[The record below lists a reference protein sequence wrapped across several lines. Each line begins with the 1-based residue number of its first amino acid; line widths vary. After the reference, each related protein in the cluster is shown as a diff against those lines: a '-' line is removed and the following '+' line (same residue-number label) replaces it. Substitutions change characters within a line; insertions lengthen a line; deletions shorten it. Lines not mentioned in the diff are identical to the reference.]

1 MQVLPPSSTGGPSR
15 LFIMRPVA
23 TTLLMVAILLAGIIG
38 YRALPVSALPEVDY
52 PTIQVVTLY
61 PSASPDVMT
70 SAVTAPL
77 ERQFGQMS
85 GLKQM
90 SSQSSGGASVITLQF
105 QLTLPLNVAEQEV
118 QAAINAATNLLPS
131 DLPNP
136 PVYSKVNPA
145 DPPIMTLA
153 VTSTAMPMTQVEDMV
168 ETRVAQKISQISGVG
183 LVTLSGG
190 QRPAVRVKLNA
201 QAIAALG
208 LTSETVRTAITGA
221 NVNSAK
227 GSLDGPSRAV
237 TLSANDQMQSAEEYR
252 QLIIAYQ
259 NGAPIRLGDVAT
271 VEQGA
276 ENSWLGAWANKEQA
290 IVMNVQR
297 QPGANIIST
306 ADSIRQMLPQL
317 TESLPKSVKVTVLS
331 DRTTNIR
338 ASVDD
343 TQFEL
348 MMAIALVVMIIY
360 LFLRNIP
367 ATIIPGVAVP
377 LSLIGTF
384 AVMVFLDFSINNLTL
399 MALTIATGFVVDDA
413 IVVIENIS
421 RYIEKGEKP
430 LAAALKGA
438 GEIGFTII
446 SLTFS
451 LIAVL
456 IPLLFMGDIVGRLFR
471 EFAITL
477 AVAILISAV
486 VSLTLTPMMCAR
498 MLSQESLRKQN
509 RFSRASEKM
518 FDRIIA
524 AYGRGLAKVLNH
536 PWLTLSV
543 ALSTLLLSV
552 LLWVFIPKGF
562 FPVQDNGIIQGTLQ
576 APQSSSFANMAQRQ
590 RQVADV
596 ILQDPA
602 VQSLTSFVG
611 VDGTNPSLN
620 SARLQ
625 INLKPLDERDDRVQ
639 KVIARLQTA
648 VDKVPG
654 VDLFLQPTQDLT
666 IDTQVSRTQ
675 YQFTLQATSLD
686 ALSTWVPQLMEK
698 LQQLPQLSDV
708 SSDWQDKG
716 LVAYVNVDRDSASRL
731 GISMADVDNALYNA
745 FGQRLIS
752 TIYTQANQYR
762 VVLEHNTENT
772 PGLAALDTIRLTSS
786 DGGVVPLSSIAKI
799 EQRFAPLSI
808 NHLDQFPVTTISFNV
823 PDNYSLGDA
832 VQAIMDTEKTLNLPV
847 DITTQFQG
855 STLAFQSALGSTVW
869 LIVAAVVAM
878 YIVLGILY
886 ESFIHPITILST
898 LPTAGVGALLA
909 LMIAGSELDV
919 IAIIGII
926 LLIGIVKKNA
936 IMMIDFALAAERE
949 QGMSP
954 RDAIYQACLLRFR
967 PILMTTLAA
976 LLGALPLM
984 LSTGVGAELRRP
996 LGIGMVGGLIVSQ
1009 VLTLFT
1015 TPVIMVSASLPG
1027 ASPETMASSVATP
1040 LERSLGRIAG
1050 VSEMTSSSSLG
1061 STRIILQFDFDRDI
1075 NGAARDVQAA
1085 INAAQSLLPSG
1096 MPSRPTYRKANPSDA
1111 PIMILTLTSDTYSQG
1126 ELYDFASTQLAPT
1139 ISQIDG
1145 VGDVDVGGSSLPAV
1159 RVGLNPQALF
1169 NQGVSLDDVR
1179 TAISNANVRKPQ
1191 GALED
1196 GTHRWQIQTND
1207 ELKTAA
1213 EYQPL
1218 IIHYNNGGA
1227 VRLGDVA
1234 TVTDSVQDVRNAGM
1248 TNAKPAILLM
1258 IRKLPEAN
1266 IIQTVD
1272 SIRAKLPELQET
1284 IPAAIDLQIAQDRSP
1299 TIRASLEEVEQTLI
1313 ISVALVILVVFLFL
1327 RSGRATIIPAVAVPV
1342 SLIGTFAAMY
1352 LCGFSLNNLSLMA
1365 LTIATGFVV
1374 DDAIVVLENIA
1385 RHLEA
1390 GMKPL
1395 QAALQGTREVGFT
1408 VLSMSLSLVA
1418 VFLPLLLMGGLP
1430 GRLLREF
1437 AVTLSVAI
1445 GISLLVSLTLTP
1457 MMCGWMLKA
1466 SKPREQKRLR
1476 GFGRMLV
1483 ALQQG
1488 YGKSLK
1494 WVLNHTRLV
1503 GVVLLGTIAL
1513 NISIPKT
1520 FFPEQDTG
1528 VLMGGIQADQ
1538 SISFQAMRG
1547 KLQDF
1552 MKIIRDDPAVDNVT
1566 GFTGGSRVNS
1576 GMMFITLKP
1585 RDERSE
1591 TAQQIIDRLRVKLA
1605 KEPGANLF
1613 LMAVQDIRVGGRQ
1626 SNASYQYTLLSDDL
1640 AALREWEPKIR
1651 KKLATLPEL
1660 ADVNSDQ
1667 QDNGAEMNL
1676 VYDRDTMAR
1685 LGIDVQA
1692 ANSLLNNA
1700 FGQRQISTIYQPM
1713 NQYKVVMEV
1722 DPRYTQDISALEKM
1736 FVINNEGK
1744 AIPLSYFAKWQ
1755 PANAPLSVN
1764 HQGLSAASTISF
1776 NLPTGKSLSDASA
1789 AIDRAMTQ
1797 LGVPSTVRGS
1807 FAGTAQVFQETMNS
1821 QVILIIAAIATVYIV
1836 LGILYESYVHP
1847 LTILSTLPSAGVG
1860 ALLALELFNAPFS
1873 LIALIG
1879 IMLLIG
1885 IVKKNA
1891 IMMVDFALEAQR
1903 HGNLTPQEAIF
1914 QACLLRFRP
1923 IMMTTL
1929 AALFGALPLVL
1940 SGGDGSELRQPL
1952 RITIVGGLVMSQL
1965 LTLYTTP
1972 VVYLF
1977 FDRLRLRFSR
1987 KPKQTVTE

>member
-1 MQVLPPSSTGGPSR
+1 MKFFA
-15 LFIMRPVA
+15 LFIYRPVA
-23 TTLLMVAILLAGIIG
+23 TILL
-38 YRALPVSALPEVDY
+38 
-52 PTIQVVTLY
+52 
-61 PSASPDVMT
+61 
-70 SAVTAPL
+70 
-77 ERQFGQMS
+77 
-85 GLKQM
+85 
-90 SSQSSGGASVITLQF
+90 SV
-105 QLTLPLNVAEQEV
+105 
-118 QAAINAATNLLPS
+118 
-131 DLPNP
+131 
-136 PVYSKVNPA
+136 
-145 DPPIMTLA
+145 
-153 VTSTAMPMTQVEDMV
+153 
-168 ETRVAQKISQISGVG
+168 
-183 LVTLSGG
+183 
-190 QRPAVRVKLNA
+190 
-201 QAIAALG
+201 
-208 LTSETVRTAITGA
+208 
-221 NVNSAK
+221 
-227 GSLDGPSRAV
+227 
-237 TLSANDQMQSAEEYR
+237 
-252 QLIIAYQ
+252 
-259 NGAPIRLGDVAT
+259 
-271 VEQGA
+271 
-276 ENSWLGAWANKEQA
+276 
-290 IVMNVQR
+290 
-297 QPGANIIST
+297 
-306 ADSIRQMLPQL
+306 
-317 TESLPKSVKVTVLS
+317 
-331 DRTTNIR
+331 
-338 ASVDD
+338 
-343 TQFEL
+343 
-348 MMAIALVVMIIY
+348 
-360 LFLRNIP
+360 
-367 ATIIPGVAVP
+367 
-377 LSLIGTF
+377 
-384 AVMVFLDFSINNLTL
+384 
-399 MALTIATGFVVDDA
+399 
-413 IVVIENIS
+413 
-421 RYIEKGEKP
+421 
-430 LAAALKGA
+430 
-438 GEIGFTII
+438 
-446 SLTFS
+446 
-451 LIAVL
+451 
-456 IPLLFMGDIVGRLFR
+456 
-471 EFAITL
+471 AITL
-477 AVAILISAV
+477 CGILGF
-486 VSLTLTPMMCAR
+486 R
-498 MLSQESLRKQN
+498 ML
-509 RFSRASEKM
+509 
-518 FDRIIA
+518 
-524 AYGRGLAKVLNH
+524 
-536 PWLTLSV
+536 PV
-543 ALSTLLLSV
+543 A
-552 LLWVFIPKGF
+552 P
-562 FPVQDNGIIQGTLQ
+562 
-576 APQSSSFANMAQRQ
+576 
-590 RQVADV
+590 
-596 ILQDPA
+596 
-602 VQSLTSFVG
+602 
-611 VDGTNPSLN
+611 
-620 SARLQ
+620 
-625 INLKPLDERDDRVQ
+625 
-639 KVIARLQTA
+639 
-648 VDKVPG
+648 
-654 VDLFLQPTQDLT
+654 
-666 IDTQVSRTQ
+666 
-675 YQFTLQATSLD
+675 
-686 ALSTWVPQLMEK
+686 
-698 LQQLPQLSDV
+698 LPQ
-708 SSDWQDKG
+708 
-716 LVAYVNVDRDSASRL
+716 VD
-731 GISMADVDNALYNA
+731 
-745 FGQRLIS
+745 F
-752 TIYTQANQYR
+752 
-762 VVLEHNTENT
+762 
-772 PGLAALDTIRLTSS
+772 
-786 DGGVVPLSSIAKI
+786 
-799 EQRFAPLSI
+799 
-808 NHLDQFPVTTISFNV
+808 
-823 PDNYSLGDA
+823 
-832 VQAIMDTEKTLNLPV
+832 
-847 DITTQFQG
+847 
-855 STLAFQSALGSTVW
+855 
-869 LIVAAVVAM
+869 
-878 YIVLGILY
+878 
-886 ESFIHPITILST
+886 
-898 LPTAGVGALLA
+898 
-909 LMIAGSELDV
+909 
-919 IAIIGII
+919 
-926 LLIGIVKKNA
+926 
-936 IMMIDFALAAERE
+936 
-949 QGMSP
+949 
-954 RDAIYQACLLRFR
+954 
-967 PILMTTLAA
+967 
-976 LLGALPLM
+976 
-984 LSTGVGAELRRP
+984 
-996 LGIGMVGGLIVSQ
+996 
-1009 VLTLFT
+1009 
-1015 TPVIMVSASLPG
+1015 PVIMVSASLPG

-1513 NISIPKT
+1513 NIWLYISIPKT

-1591 TAQQIIDRLRVKLA
+1591 TAQQIIDRLRV
-1605 KEPGANLF
+1605 
-1613 LMAVQDIRVGGRQ
+1613 
-1626 SNASYQYTLLSDDL
+1626 
-1640 AALREWEPKIR
+1640 
-1651 KKLATLPEL
+1651 KLATLPEL

-1952 RITIVGGLVMSQL
+1952 GITIVGGLVMSQL